1 MANVLVVDGEVENA
15 ESIATELRLL
25 GHHVDVA
32 QDAASAVAK
41 ACINKPDILIAEWML
56 GGSFDGI
63 DLCHLVEAFNPN
75 VKTILLTGYASHDLE
90 ALARRAGLFEFL
102 EKPLPIH
109 LLSDSV
115 KRAVFE
121 SNSSVTDLEE
131 SRFSWIGIMSVADT
145 DRIEFM
151 NSTFQQMVQKL
162 SGTGQEMLISQLFS
176 VYELAL
182 LENSGDDWIEVNPL
196 ESETRWYIHSR
207 ELPGVGRK
215 LWVILDED
223 HAYWRDSAPV
233 SRLLGHPEP
242 ALEVDGHFLMVD
254 DSEMFRTVTQRLLKG
269 LNNVCLTADTH
280 EEAIR
285 LFVRDGAVNFVVL
298 DYLMPDGKAE
308 DIVKVL
314 KMLRPGISIVGT
326 SGDPA
331 NRAFFEAL
339 GVTKFIKKPWTAAE
353 LFAAFE
359 LDIRVGKSKL
369 VEGKALQGTEQG
381 ASRSN

>member
-1 MANVLVVDGEVENA
+1 MANILVVDSEVDVA
-15 ESIATELRLL
+15 ESVATELRAI
-25 GHHVDVA
+25 GHQVDVA
-32 QDAASAVAK
+32 QDAAGAVAS
-41 ACINKPDILIAEWML
+41 ACISKPDILISEWML

-63 DLCHLVEAFNPN
+63 DLCHLVEAFNPS
-75 VKTILLTGYASHDLE
+75 VKPILLTGYASHDLE

-109 LLSDSV
+109 LLVDSV
-115 KRAVFE
+115 KRAVLE
-121 SNSSVTDLEE
+121 SDATKVDLEE
-131 SRFSWIGIMSVADT
+131 SRFSWIGIMSVAET
-145 DRIEFM
+145 DRVEFM
-151 NSTFQQMVQKL
+151 NTTFQQMVQKL
-162 SGTGQEMLISQLFS
+162 SGTGQEMLVSQLFS

-182 LENSGDDWIEVNPL
+182 LENAIDEWVEVKPL

-233 SRLLGHPEP
+233 SRLLGYPEP
-242 ALEVDGHFLMVD
+242 ALEVDGHFLMID

-285 LFVRDGAVNFVVL
+285 LFVRDGAINYVVL

-326 SGDPA
+326 SGDPG
-331 NRAFFEAL
+331 NSVHFEAL
-339 GVTKFIKKPWTAAE
+339 GITKFIKKPWTAAE
-353 LFAAFE
+353 LFSAFE
-359 LDIRVGKSKL
+359 LDVRVGQSKL
-369 VEGKALQGTEQG
+369 VERSAQTVAEQG
-381 ASRSN
+381 ASRS

>member
-1 MANVLVVDGEVENA
+1 MANVLVVDNEVEVA
-15 ESIATELRLL
+15 EFVASELMGD
-25 GHHVDVA
+25 GHLVDVA
-32 QDAASAVAK
+32 HDAASAVAK
-41 ACINKPDILIAEWML
+41 VSIKNPDILIAEWML

-63 DLCHLVEAFNPN
+63 DLCHLVEAFNPRI
-75 VKTILLTGYASHDLE
+75 KSILLTSYASHDLQ
-90 ALARRAGLFEFL
+90 ALANRAGVFEFL

-109 LLSDSV
+109 LIRDCV

-121 SNSSVTDLEE
+121 SSSNSANIEE

-145 DRIEFM
+145 DKIEFI
-151 NSTFQQMVQKL
+151 NETLQQMVQKL
-162 SGTGQEMLISQLFS
+162 SGSGQETLISQLFS

-182 LENSGDDWIEVNPL
+182 LENSEEDWIEVNPL
-196 ESETRWYIHSR
+196 ESDTRWYVRSR

-233 SRLLGHPEP
+233 ARLLGYPEP
-242 ALEVDGHFLMVD
+242 ALAVDGHFLMID
-254 DSEMFRTVTQRLLKG
+254 DSEIFRTVTQRLLKG

-285 LFVRDGAVNFVVL
+285 LFVRDGAINYVVL

-314 KMLRPGISIVGT
+314 KMLRPGIAIVGT

-331 NRAFFEAL
+331 NRTFFEAL
-339 GVTKFIKKPWTAAE
+339 GIEKFIKKPWTAAE
-353 LFAAFE
+353 LFAAFDLGISGEKSKQVINTKAAE
-359 LDIRVGKSKL
+359 LRVG
-369 VEGKALQGTEQG
+369 A
-381 ASRSN
+381 AR